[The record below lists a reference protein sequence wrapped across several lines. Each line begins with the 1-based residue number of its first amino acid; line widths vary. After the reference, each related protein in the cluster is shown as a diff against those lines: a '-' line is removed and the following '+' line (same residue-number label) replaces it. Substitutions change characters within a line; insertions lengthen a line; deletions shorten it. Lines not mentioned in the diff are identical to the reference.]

1 MKNIILIFII
11 LFQFIGCSRTVNA
24 WNGHQPEEY
33 YQIVA

>member
-24 WNGHQPEEY
+24 WNGNQPEEY